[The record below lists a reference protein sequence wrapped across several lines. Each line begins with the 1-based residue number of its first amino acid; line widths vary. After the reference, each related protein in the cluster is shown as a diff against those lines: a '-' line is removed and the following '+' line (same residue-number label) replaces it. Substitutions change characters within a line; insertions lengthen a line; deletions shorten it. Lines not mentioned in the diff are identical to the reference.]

1 MAERIGNDK
10 IAIANFETKTLK
22 ELRDELKALKKEL
35 EGLVIESDEYKS
47 KLEEV
52 NTYQKALSQATKSSV
67 ADMEGSYNALN
78 KELNELRKAWKA
90 TNDEAERDALG
101 SQMAEINAQLKDLDA
116 SVGNFQ
122 RNVGN
127 YTSALDGLDD
137 KLKET
142 GFSFDDAINR
152 SNNWVEKGEHIEKTS
167 IAMVASF
174 AMINQTLSL
183 MGDESEEAR
192 AVLEKLQIVM
202 AMTAGFKQIA
212 EGARGFLQ
220 LTKSINLSKVALTG
234 FKTALIGTGIGALVV
249 AVGALIANWD
259 KLTSL
264 WNDTSAAE
272 KSLQALNQLNG
283 KMSEI
288 NFQTEKA
295 IAIAKAKGATD
306 IEVLEMQLA
315 ASIKAEQEAS
325 KAHRD
330 AVKQK
335 EAEDKGWFRS
345 ASEETKQLVEESE
358 KLWKERSKETQKI
371 RDQLEIR
378 KAVLPIEQ
386 ENTRNAQQQQAYQE
400 SITNQLKEQER
411 LRNAKLDAQREY
423 SELLKSDMSQEQL
436 VELNYKEKITQF
448 QSFLEQGL
456 LTQAEYDKAAEILAV
471 QRANAIA
478 DIYEGMLEK
487 GEEKVEEK
495 KEETKQDDTEEELKN
510 YEKVVE
516 LGNILVQTA
525 DEVGSAWGEVFESIT
540 NGIQN
545 IGDTL
550 ESGEKGW
557 TKYGKIASVGI
568 GVASDMLGS
577 LADMQD
583 TQTEEGFEK
592 NKKLQIA
599 SATMAMLGGIINV
612 WQSAMSKENAWM
624 TIWGQAAAGTTLSA
638 MMLATGLAQINQIK
652 STTFEGGGGAGN
664 AIAPSMTALQAIQN
678 PVDNV
683 NVVQGASTESEIQS
697 QRIYVLESDIAD
709 TTKKVNVAQS
719 EAIF

>member
-1 MAERIGNDK
+1 MAEKVEILN
-10 IAIANFETKTLK
+10 IETKTLANLRAELK
-22 ELRDELKALKKEL
+22 ELKKQL
-35 EGLVIESDEYKS
+35 EQMVIGSDEYNETLKELS
-47 KLEEV
+47 
-52 NTYQKALSQATKSSV
+52 NRQKELASATKSSV
-67 ADMEGSYNALN
+67 SDMEGSYNALN

-101 SQMAEINAQLKDLDA
+101 TRMGELNAQLKELDA

-127 YTSALDGLDD
+127 YSSALDGLDD
-137 KLKET
+137 KLKDT
-142 GFSFDDAINR
+142 GFSFEDAINR

-192 AVLEKLQIVM
+192 AILEKLQIVM

-272 KSLQALNQLNG
+272 KSLNALNQLNG

-325 KAHRD
+325 KAHRE
-330 AVKQK
+330 ALKQK

-371 RDQLEIR
+371 RDQLEIK

-400 SITNQLKEQER
+400 SITNQLREQEQ
-411 LRNAKLDAQREY
+411 LRNAKLNAQREY
-423 SELLKSDMSQEQL
+423 NELLKSDMTQEQL
-436 VELNYKEKITQF
+436 VELNYKEKITEF

-456 LTQAEYDKAAEILAV
+456 LTQAEYDKAAEILAI

-478 DIYEGMLEK
+478 EIYEGMLEK
-487 GEEKVEEK
+487 GEEKVEET
-495 KEETKQDDTEEELKN
+495 KENTNSDEPKNEEEPIEN

-525 DEVGSAWGEVFESIT
+525 DEVGSAWGEAFESIT
-540 NGIQN
+540 NGIQSV
-545 IGDTL
+545 GETL
-550 ESGEKGW
+550 KSSEKGW
-557 TKYGKIASVGI
+557 NKYGKVASAGL
-568 GVASDMLGS
+568 GVAADMLGT

-592 NKKLQIA
+592 SKKLSIA
-599 SATMAMLGGIINV
+599 SATMSMLTGIVNTWTSV
-612 WQSAMSKENAWM
+612 MSKENAWM
-624 TIWGQAAAGTTLSA
+624 TIWGQVAAGSALSA
-638 MMLATGLAQINQIK
+638 MILATGLAQINQIK
-652 STTFEGGGGAGN
+652 STTFEGGGSGASASPSITALN
-664 AIAPSMTALQAIQN
+664 AIQS
-678 PVDNV
+678 PVDMVSN
-683 NVVQGASTESEIQS
+683 VQGASTEADIED
-697 QRIYVLESDIAD
+697 RRVYVLESDIAS

-719 EAIF
+719 EATF

>member
-1 MAERIGNDK
+1 MAEKVEILN
-10 IAIANFETKTLK
+10 IETKTLANLRAELK
-22 ELRDELKALKKEL
+22 ELKKQL
-35 EGLVIESDEYKS
+35 EQMVIGSDEYNETLKELS
-47 KLEEV
+47 
-52 NTYQKALSQATKSSV
+52 NRQKELASATKSSV
-67 ADMEGSYNALN
+67 SDMEGSYNALN

-101 SQMAEINAQLKDLDA
+101 TRMGELNAQLKELDA

-127 YTSALDGLDD
+127 YSSALDGLDD
-137 KLKET
+137 KLKDT
-142 GFSFDDAINR
+142 GFSFEDAINR

-192 AVLEKLQIVM
+192 AILEKLQIVM

-220 LTKSINLSKVALTG
+220 LTKSINLSKIALTG

-272 KSLQALNQLNG
+272 KSLNALNQLNG

-288 NFQTEKA
+288 NFQTEKS

-325 KAHRD
+325 KAHRE

-371 RDQLEIR
+371 RDQLEIK

-400 SITNQLKEQER
+400 SITNQLREQEQ
-411 LRNAKLDAQREY
+411 LRNAKLNAQREY
-423 SELLKSDMSQEQL
+423 NELLKSDMTQEQL
-436 VELNYKEKITQF
+436 VELNYKEKITEF

-456 LTQAEYDKAAEILAV
+456 LTQAEYDKAAEILAI

-478 DIYEGMLEK
+478 EIYEGMLEK
-487 GEEKVEEK
+487 GETKVEET
-495 KEETKQDDTEEELKN
+495 KENTNSDEPKDEEEPIEN

-525 DEVGSAWGEVFESIT
+525 DEVGSAWGEAFESIT
-540 NGIQN
+540 NGIQSV
-545 IGDTL
+545 GDTL
-550 ESGEKGW
+550 KSSEKGW
-557 TKYGKIASVGI
+557 NKYGKVASAGL
-568 GVASDMLGS
+568 GVAADMLGT

-592 NKKLQIA
+592 SKKLSIA
-599 SATMAMLGGIINV
+599 SATMSMLTGIVNTWTSV
-612 WQSAMSKENAWM
+612 MSKENAWM
-624 TIWGQAAAGTTLSA
+624 TIWGQVAAGSALSA
-638 MMLATGLAQINQIK
+638 MILATGLAQINQIK
-652 STTFEGGGGAGN
+652 STTFEGGGSGASASPSITALN
-664 AIAPSMTALQAIQN
+664 AIQS
-678 PVDNV
+678 PVDMVSN
-683 NVVQGASTESEIQS
+683 VQGASTEADIED
-697 QRIYVLESDIAD
+697 RRVYVLESDIAS

-719 EAIF
+719 EATF